1 MEYSFTVFIY
11 PLDLARAEALRAEL
25 EALILERVSDKGLF
39 MGPLLA
45 EPYQAEAQEGD
56 DVQEG

>member
-1 MEYSFTVFIY
+1 MEYKFDVYIY
-11 PLDLARAEALRAEL
+11 DLDSTKAEALRAEL
-25 EALILERVSDKGLF
+25 EAVILEIVNAHGLF

-45 EPYQAEAQEGD
+45 EPSPEAQEGD

>member
-1 MEYSFTVFIY
+1 MEYKFTVFIY
-11 PLDLARAEALRAEL
+11 PLDLTLAEELRAEL
-25 EALILERVSDKGLF
+25 EALILEKVSDKGLF

-45 EPYQAEAQEGD
+45 EPSPAEEGD